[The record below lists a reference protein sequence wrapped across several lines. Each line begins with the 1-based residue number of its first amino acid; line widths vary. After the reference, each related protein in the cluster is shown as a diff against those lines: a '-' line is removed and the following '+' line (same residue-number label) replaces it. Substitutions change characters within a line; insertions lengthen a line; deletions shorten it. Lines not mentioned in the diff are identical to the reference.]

1 RPACRASTP
10 AAVLADALRAGVPLA
25 RLGAFDANEA
35 RNLINAFSRAGN
47 QLVAVVFTTVSIAV
61 PLTAHL
67 YSLKLLEFFLKDLVN
82 SGMLLLAA
90 AVALNTIL
98 VQYATKEDFVP
109 MTGHNM

>member
-1 RPACRASTP
+1 MKGNAPTLARGILVMAAILGITA

-61 PLTAHL
+61 PLTANT
-67 YSLKLLEFFLKDLVN
+67 YS
-82 SGMLLLAA
+82 
-90 AVALNTIL
+90 
-98 VQYATKEDFVP
+98 
-109 MTGHNM
+109 